1 MRWPEVLEPARMERV
16 AVVAPTDRLRSV
28 LVAVADAG
36 VVQIE
41 RVGDKARG
49 PASEA
54 WERARRAQV
63 DDGQSVPVLEL
74 EPPDLATLEREG
86 PARGA
91 RGGGRARG
99 DQRKRCEERC
109 RLRHWRDGAPRLPLT
124 P

>member
-41 RVGDKARG
+41 RVGEKARG
-49 PASEA
+49 PAGEA

-86 PARGA
+86 PLGVSVAEAELEGVSESA
-91 RGGGRARG
+91 A
-99 DQRKRCEERC
+99 EERLCCGTGGMEPHSC
-109 RLRHWRDGAPRLPLT
+109 R
-124 P
+124 